1 MIQLVC
7 WFLGKHV
14 LIMVGV
20 LFMFGLLIGVMGT
33 LLVRDCT
40 RNDSFDEMDEIPEEK
55 EKAELTVCSKPKM
68 WVLSKWKK
76 GNERKGRG
84 KTQNDFGI
92 NKSLVKDYTQLFFK
106 LLAFR
111 SRTLRRSN
119 SEKLISLRKVPSS
132 DLTITIFFNN
142 LQEKTH
148 FRHETHQTEHT

>member
-68 WVLSKWKK
+68 
-76 GNERKGRG
+76 
-84 KTQNDFGI
+84 
-92 NKSLVKDYTQLFFK
+92 
-106 LLAFR
+106 
-111 SRTLRRSN
+111 
-119 SEKLISLRKVPSS
+119 
-132 DLTITIFFNN
+132 
-142 LQEKTH
+142 
-148 FRHETHQTEHT
+148 